1 MPPKP
6 DAFMQLNS
14 KEELLWGSCDL
25 NPTRQARLLC
35 GASHTMRGVF
45 PSLSF
50 TFTSAPAS
58 ISKEATS
65 WFPETAETLMSGVHL
80 EPASTTSTCRTT
92 GRVALSPLSC
102 PAHHSWEAYRAMSTC
117 PNSPDL
123 DSSLSRPSDNQL
135 DCADFVHIY
144 AANIC
149 VWATLKGADRPQDAS
164 HHPWASSFT
173 LPSKGKK
180 MG

>member
-164 HHPWASSFT
+164 HHP
-173 LPSKGKK
+173 
-180 MG
+180 

>member
-117 PNSPDL
+117 PNSPNL

-164 HHPWASSFT
+164 HHP
-173 LPSKGKK
+173 
-180 MG
+180 

>member
-1 MPPKP
+1 
-6 DAFMQLNS
+6 MQLNS